1 MNDVLVIGAGWSG
14 LVAASRL
21 AGRGWSVVVVEKS
34 RGPGGRSATRR
45 EGRFAFDHGAQY
57 LTARSESFR
66 RQVRAWS
73 SAGLLAPWRP
83 RLTVIG
89 ARPDDAGSRPQER
102 WVGVPAMNA
111 VPSRLAA
118 GVECRFRLR
127 IAEVIGTRAGWTAS
141 TDDGEILN
149 ARALLITAPPEQTAG
164 LLGASDA
171 MTDGLAAAR
180 MQPCW
185 TLMLGYERAPEV
197 AWDAAFVNTGPLAWI
212 ARNESKPG
220 RTSGPSWTVHARS
233 DWSADHLEADAE
245 SVARRLHEALSEL
258 DPSFA
263 QGVALARVHRW
274 RFARAARPLTDN
286 ILADDHRRL
295 VVAGD
300 WCAGDRIEGAWVSGI
315 AAARRIAAQLG

>member
-21 AGRGWSVVVVEKS
+21 AGRGLSVAVVEKS

-83 RLTVIG
+83 RLAVIG
-89 ARPDDAGSRPQER
+89 PRPDEAGSRPQER

-118 GVECRFRLR
+118 GVDCLFRRRVSGLSR
-127 IAEVIGTRAGWTAS
+127 TRAGWTAL
-141 TDDGEILN
+141 TDDGERMA

-164 LLGASDA
+164 LLGGDDAMASD
-171 MTDGLAAAR
+171 LAAVG

-185 TLMLGYERAPEV
+185 SLMLGYERAPAV
-197 AWDAAFVNTGPLAWI
+197 DWDAAFVNAGALAWI
-212 ARNESKPG
+212 ARNDSKPG
-220 RTSGPSWTVHARS
+220 RTASPSWTVHARS
-233 DWSADHLEADAE
+233 DWSADHLEAD
-245 SVARRLHEALSEL
+245 SGTVARRLQAALSEL
-258 DPSFA
+258 DPSFGH
-263 QGVALARVHRW
+263 GVALARVHRW
-274 RFARAARPLTDN
+274 RFARASRPLADN